1 MRLHGRRIL
10 TEFFAMKTNHEARV
24 KKKIKQLL
32 AEMDKPTIDKHSIT
46 HLTRDLAAA
55 ALAWEQ
61 HKDK

>member
-1 MRLHGRRIL
+1 L